1 MAQKYTILKV
11 ILQIFSKAHKSD
23 RGFTLIELIVGL
35 SIMLIVSGLAMN
47 ALVEANAG
55 FSKEKRNIES
65 SQNMSAIL
73 EMIGNDIKQAGEN
86 ISDNSFP
93 TVEFK
98 TNTDLGS
105 MSNSSKIIVRRG
117 LIAPLTLCEKLI

>member
-86 ISDNSFP
+86 ISDNSFRR
-93 TVEFK
+93 
-98 TNTDLGS
+98 
-105 MSNSSKIIVRRG
+105 SSLKQI
-117 LIAPLTLCEKLI
+117 LTLAVCPILPKLSFVGH